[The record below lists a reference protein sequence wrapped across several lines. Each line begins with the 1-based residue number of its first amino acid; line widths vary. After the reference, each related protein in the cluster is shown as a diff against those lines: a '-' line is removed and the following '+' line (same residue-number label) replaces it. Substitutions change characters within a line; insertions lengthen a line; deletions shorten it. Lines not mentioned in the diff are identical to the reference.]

1 MTSENFSQD
10 GNSLKLDG
18 SIIYTPTLTKGEPG
32 EQGLKGE
39 KGDIVGFMSL
49 MILRSEKN
57 KIPEGESL
65 QIDGDNIMNKSLS
78 SERGAFLRA
87 ISLIVSMG
95 TIDNNALSS
104 GKTIED
110 IINEDPDEE

>member
-1 MTSENFSQD
+1 MAKD
-10 GNSLKLDG
+10 LK
-18 SIIYTPTLTKGEPG
+18 IEITLTGEFM
-32 EQGLKGE
+32 EKTIVKTLKGE
-39 KGDIVGFMSL
+39 KGDIIGFMSL

-78 SERGAFLRA
+78 DERGAFLRA
-87 ISLIVSMG
+87 LSLIVSMG
-95 TIDNNALSS
+95 TIDSNALSS

-110 IINEDPDEE
+110 IINGEPDEE